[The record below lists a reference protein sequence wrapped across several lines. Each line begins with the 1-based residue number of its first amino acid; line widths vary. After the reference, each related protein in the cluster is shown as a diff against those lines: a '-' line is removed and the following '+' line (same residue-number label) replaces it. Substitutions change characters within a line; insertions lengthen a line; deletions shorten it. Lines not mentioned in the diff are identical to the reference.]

1 MTCESMLL
9 QLLEAEPDELRRV
22 VDTPLSRHLAGC
34 AKCAAVADRL
44 IADTAQLAFAVRA
57 DARVAAQPARKLS
70 RLWLVPGVTAVAA
83 VAMLL
88 WRGGESPVVAPVPVS
103 SVVTPPPAP
112 AVASAPVA
120 VAEAPRSTAPTPRRP
135 LPAQRPM
142 RVQPVPQVVA
152 FRVEP
157 VIVEPEPAPT
167 PVTVTP
173 MPRAGRGRGIV
184 SRGAVTVEPPP
195 TKRATILRSA
205 VPGVTVIWLN

>member
-22 VDTPLSRHLAGC
+22 VDTPLSRHLAVC
-34 AKCAAVADRL
+34 PRCAAVADRL
-44 IADTAQLAFAVRA
+44 LADTAQLAFAVRA

-83 VAMLL
+83 VAVLL
-88 WRGGESPVVAPVPVS
+88 WRGGESPVVAPLPVS
-103 SVVTPPPAP
+103 SAVTPPPLP
-112 AVASAPVA
+112 AIVSAPVTVPQA
-120 VAEAPRSTAPTPRRP
+120 TRAAAPTPMHEPSGLRRV
-135 LPAQRPM
+135 
-142 RVQPVPQVVA
+142 RVQPVPQLVA

-157 VIVEPEPAPT
+157 VIVEPKPAPT

>member
-1 MTCESMLL
+1 MSCESMLL

-34 AKCAAVADRL
+34 ARCAAVADRL
-44 IADTAQLAFAVRA
+44 LADTAQLAFAVRA
-57 DARVAAQPARKLS
+57 DARVVARPVRPLPW
-70 RLWLVPGVTAVAA
+70 LWLVPGVAAAA
-83 VAMLL
+83 VALL
-88 WRGGESPVVAPVPVS
+88 VWRGGESPVVAPVPVS
-103 SVVTPPPAP
+103 SAVTPPPPHAIAPP
-112 AVASAPVA
+112 AVV
-120 VAEAPRSTAPTPRRP
+120 VAEAPRSTAATPRRVS
-135 LPAQRPM
+135 PAQRPM
-142 RVQPVPQVVA
+142 RVQPVPQLVA

-157 VIVEPEPAPT
+157 VVVEPEPAPT

-173 MPRAGRGRGIV
+173 MPRVGRGRGIV